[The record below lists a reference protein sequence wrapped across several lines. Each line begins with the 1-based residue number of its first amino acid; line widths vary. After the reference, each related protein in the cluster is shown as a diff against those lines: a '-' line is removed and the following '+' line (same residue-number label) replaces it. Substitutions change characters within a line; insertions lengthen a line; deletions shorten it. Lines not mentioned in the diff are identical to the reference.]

1 MKRIV
6 AIVLAVLVLLGL
18 VLPVMASAAE
28 TTENP
33 TETTE
38 AATEATETT
47 EAAAEEATEPTRA
60 PDECGDGLTW
70 TYKSGTLTVSGS
82 GAMDDYA
89 EGAEPWAEHRSS
101 ITTVVFT
108 GGVTY
113 VGSNAFRDYNALK
126 AIDFGSSMHTIGERA
141 FQSCEGL
148 TEIHLPATFRRFG
161 PQSFE
166 GCTGLTKVWCAGGM
180 PSFNFNCLWN
190 YSSIT
195 VYCPTNNV
203 WPASAVEEL
212 ETNFG
217 GRLQVL
223 AADGEDPFD
232 FGEEEE
238 PEETTEATTEPT
250 TQPTTEPTAKPTTE
264 PETEP
269 TTQATTEPTT
279 EATEMTEEP
288 TEEET
293 LPTEEV
299 EETEPEEKGF
309 LAGKSWIGIVIIAG
323 LLTLLIIGALI
334 VRSSGRGGK
343 YVR

>member
-18 VLPVMASAAE
+18 VLPVVASATETTDPSE
-28 TTENP
+28 TTEA
-33 TETTE
+33 TETTAETTE
-38 AATEATETT
+38 AATEPA
-47 EAAAEEATEPTRA
+47 RA

-89 EGAEPWAEHRSS
+89 EGGEPWAQYRDS
-101 ITTVVFT
+101 ITTVIFT
-108 GGVTY
+108 GGITY

-126 AIDFGSSMHTIGERA
+126 AIDFGSSMHTIGEKA

-166 GCTGLTKVWCAGGM
+166 GCTGLTKVWCAGSM
-180 PSFNFNCLWN
+180 PSFNQNCLWN
-190 YSSIT
+190 YTFVT

-232 FGEEEE
+232 FGEEETEE
-238 PEETTEATTEPT
+238 PTEATTEPAAEPT
-250 TQPTTEPTAKPTTE
+250 VEPTTAPTTE

-269 TTQATTEPTT
+269 TTQATTEPAT

-288 TEEET
+288 AEEET

-343 YVR
+343 YMR